1 MFYFQIKK
9 MLQMTNPSHRIN
21 VQLVNLDRN
30 RDWAV
35 LSLKDAND
43 LSINKDYFELESCCK
58 IQTGTEIM
66 LCGYPS
72 FELGHQIRKETG
84 QIVAKKTEHAV
95 KKFEITADIRHGNS
109 GGPILNNKIQ
119 VLGWADA
126 ADPSIVNEIGELLD
140 NYKSTSV

>member
-1 MFYFQIKK
+1 MSNFYI
-9 MLQMTNPSHRIN
+9 LNPTNPSHRVN
-21 VQLVNLDRN
+21 VQLVNLDKN

-35 LSLKDAND
+35 LSLKNTND
-43 LSINKDYFELESCCK
+43 LSINRDYFELESCCK

-109 GGPILNNKIQ
+109 GGPILNNKMQ